1 MLFIPHHHLTE
12 LMENST
18 GLQQDNIVYGSFIE
32 RFGAYVIDII
42 ILGLVQGFIIIPI
55 LAFMGIKVAFNP
67 DPTDEEIFAFLGS
80 IFSIGFTVYP
90 IIFIIG
96 WLYFALLQ
104 CGPRQATIGKMAMG
118 MIVTDVD
125 GARLSFAKA
134 SLRYF
139 GKYLSSA
146 VMMIGYI
153 IAAFT
158 EKRQALHD
166 FIANTVVI
174 KK

>member
-1 MLFIPHHHLTE
+1 
-12 LMENST
+12 MENST
-18 GLQQDNIVYGSFIE
+18 TLRQDNTVYGSFIE
-32 RFGAYVIDII
+32 RFFAYIIDII
-42 ILGLVQGFIIIPI
+42 ILGLMQGFIIIPI
-55 LAFMGIKVAFNP
+55 LAFMGFKVAFNP
-67 DPTDEEIFAFLGS
+67 DPTEEEIFALIGS
-80 IFSIGFTVYP
+80 ILSIGFTVYMVF
-90 IIFIIG
+90 FIMG

-104 CGPRQATIGKMAMG
+104 SGPRQATIGKMAMG

-125 GARLSFAKA
+125 GARLSFGRA

-146 VMMIGYI
+146 IMMIGYI

>member
-1 MLFIPHHHLTE
+1 
-12 LMENST
+12 MENST
-18 GLQQDNIVYGSFIE
+18 TLQQDNTVYGSFIE
-32 RFGAYVIDII
+32 RFAAYIIDII
-42 ILGLVQGFIIIPI
+42 ILGLIQGFVIIPI
-55 LAFMGIKVAFNP
+55 LAFMGFRVAFNP
-67 DPTDEEIFAFLGS
+67 DPTDEEIFSFIGS
-80 IFSIGFTVYP
+80 ILRIGFTVYLVF
-90 IIFIIG
+90 FIMG
-96 WLYFALLQ
+96 WLYFALFQ
-104 CGPRQATIGKMAMG
+104 SGPRQATIGKMAMG

>member
-1 MLFIPHHHLTE
+1 
-12 LMENST
+12 MENST
-18 GLQQDNIVYGSFIE
+18 TLRKDNTVYGSFIE
-32 RFGAYVIDII
+32 RFFAYIIDII
-42 ILGLVQGFIIIPI
+42 ILGLMQGFIIIPI
-55 LAFMGIKVAFNP
+55 LAFMGFKVAFNL
-67 DPTDEEIFAFLGS
+67 DPTEEEIFALIGS
-80 IFSIGFTVYP
+80 ILSIGFTVYMVF
-90 IIFIIG
+90 FIMG

-104 CGPRQATIGKMAMG
+104 SGSRQATIGKMAMG

-125 GARLSFAKA
+125 GARLSFGRA

>member
-1 MLFIPHHHLTE
+1 
-12 LMENST
+12 
-18 GLQQDNIVYGSFIE
+18 
-32 RFGAYVIDII
+32 
-42 ILGLVQGFIIIPI
+42 
-55 LAFMGIKVAFNP
+55 
-67 DPTDEEIFAFLGS
+67 
-80 IFSIGFTVYP
+80 
-90 IIFIIG
+90 
-96 WLYFALLQ
+96 
-104 CGPRQATIGKMAMG
+104 
-118 MIVTDVD
+118 MIVTDID
-125 GARLSFAKA
+125 GARLSFSRA

-139 GKYLSSA
+139 SKYLSYA